1 MFSVTVCAYNL
12 AQAQGASTVFLLF
25 FEHFFDRAT
34 WREKAGFARFF
45 GGSKS
50 VQDTNSSFCHFI
62 ITKCNCRP
70 QRAAVFCVGAGF
82 RRLPPLDKAIARPV
96 WVVVELTRKCP
107 ADKQSGGVPI

>member
-34 WREKAGFARFF
+34 WRKKAGFARFF

-50 VQDTNSSFCHFI
+50 VQDTNSSFCHFKLSQNA
-62 ITKCNCRP
+62 TVARNGRRFFASEP
-70 QRAAVFCVGAGF
+70 ASAGCH
-82 RRLPPLDKAIARPV
+82 RWIKQLQG
-96 WVVVELTRKCP
+96 
-107 ADKQSGGVPI
+107 QSGSLWN